1 MKKKKFF
8 TKKKI
13 VFFFIFCFIIASN
26 IYNHFKPKTDNNKK
40 IEVVEIEKRNIA
52 SSVSDTGVINT
63 NTSKDFVSTLTGS
76 KLLTV
81 NVKEGD
87 VVNVGDV
94 ICTFDTKDLQKNLNT
109 AIKSTDIATAQATIG
124 VNGAARSY
132 NDAING
138 KNTQMSIT
146 QMDVDSAKKA
156 FDESTDQLNALRT
169 AEQNAENT
177 VNSLAGSR

>member
-13 VFFFIFCFIIASN
+13 VFFVIIGFIIASN

-81 NVKEGD
+81 NVTLK
-87 VVNVGDV
+87 
-94 ICTFDTKDLQKNLNT
+94 IYRKILILQLKVQ
-109 AIKSTDIATAQATIG
+109 I
-124 VNGAARSY
+124 
-132 NDAING
+132 
-138 KNTQMSIT
+138 
-146 QMDVDSAKKA
+146 
-156 FDESTDQLNALRT
+156 
-169 AEQNAENT
+169 
-177 VNSLAGSR
+177 